1 MSAPVSDTAWLIT
14 IVGLALFL
22 AFDFAMAY
30 KDRHKVTTMKKA
42 TAWVFIYI
50 ALAVAFGA
58 SLGVW
63 ATEQART
70 EYFAG
75 WITEYSLSFDNLFI
89 FILILARLK
98 VNKEKEE
105 LVLLIGIVSSLFLRG
120 IFIAAGSAIVNRFEW
135 IFFFFGAFLIYTAVQ
150 LFRESEEE
158 EWREGRAITFIKK
171 RGASVF
177 VVALCAIALTNV
189 LFAFDSIPA
198 IFGLTRNPY
207 VIVTA
212 NVFALMGLRQLYF
225 LIGGLMSR
233 LIYLTE
239 GLSIILA
246 FIGIKLIFE
255 AAISTG
261 HPRVFGVAVPEVS
274 LSFSLAFIIGT
285 LLITT
290 GISLYKSNGH
300 TPHGDLHHENSRA
313 D

>member
-1 MSAPVSDTAWLIT
+1 MNSSASVSTTAWVVTLA
-14 IVGLALFL
+14 GLGIFL
-22 AFDFAMAY
+22 TFDFFMAY
-30 KDRHKVTTMKKA
+30 KDRHKETTLKKA
-42 TAWVFIYI
+42 TIWVLLYI
-50 ALAVAFGA
+50 ALAIAFGF
-58 SLGVW
+58 SLGIW
-63 ATEQART
+63 ATEQARS

-98 VNKEKEE
+98 VQKEKEE

-120 IFIAAGSAIVNRFEW
+120 IFIAAGSAIVNRFQA
-135 IFFFFGAFLIYTAVQ
+135 IFFLFGGFLIYTAVQ

-158 EWREGRAITFIKK
+158 EWHEGRAITFIKNK
-171 RGASVF
+171 GASTF
-177 VVALCAIALTNV
+177 VVALSAIAITNV

-246 FIGIKLIFE
+246 FIGFKLIFE
-255 AAISTG
+255 AAIATG
-261 HPRVFGVAVPEVS
+261 HPKVLGIHIPEIS
-274 LSFSLAFIIGT
+274 LGLSLTVIIAT
-285 LLITT
+285 LAITAAL
-290 GISLYKSNGH
+290 SLYKSR
-300 TPHGDLHHENSRA
+300 ENSA
-313 D
+313 S